1 MSFALFQRP
10 GTVVFLDDDPDYL
23 EMLALVLPRHWHL
36 KLFLRP
42 HDCINYLQQEPPF
55 WEADAWNQQQLV
67 EHWREGKP
75 LIPQLLGYWS
85 KYTERY
91 ALTRVCVVDYSMPA
105 MDGLQVLGELVDWPG
120 SRVLLTGQA
129 DEQVAVNAFNR
140 GLIDQFI
147 AKQTPDISHRLID
160 AVENLMAAPNP
171 RHSQIWRATL
181 TPQQNALLR
190 VPSIGR
196 DLTDFVSKRWVEHVV
211 IGDPF
216 GVLGMDADGQVS
228 WLQLEP
234 VSGLEDLAVLAQAE
248 GLGRRCRGHPQR
260 AQAGGPGTAP
270 GPGPW
275 RPTRAEPGIHHRTR
289 GEPAGRT
296 VPGATRA
303 VPRHRQ
309 QLRPLAGAPG
319 TPQRAGLKPRAS
331 AFTISSRRGSAAAP
345 GDRPVPGP
353 GQWQHVMGG
362 SLHMGQFGCV
372 SAALSVRRTIARLRL
387 VAGAQNTAPNT
398 PRASSWS
405 RSASVSNS
413 VPASSAMICSLPWW
427 IG

>member
-23 EMLALVLPRHWHL
+23 EMLALVLPRQWHL

-42 HDCINYLQQEPPF
+42 QDCINYLQQEPPF

-105 MDGLQVLGELVDWPG
+105 MDGLQALGELVDWPG

-160 AVENLMAAPNP
+160 AVEHLMAAPNP

-196 DLTDFVSKRWVEHVV
+196 DLTDFVNKRWVEHVV

-216 GVLGMDADGQVS
+216 GVLGMDANGQVS

-234 VSGLEDLAVLAQAE
+234 VSGLEDLAVLAEAE
-248 GLGRRCRGHPQR
+248 GLGTAAAADIRNGRKLVDLELR
-260 AQAGGPGTAP
+260 QALAHGAP
-270 GPGPW
+270 P
-275 RPTRAEPGIHHRTR
+275 ELN
-289 GEPAGRT
+289 PAFIIGREENLLGALFT
-296 VPGATRA
+296 VPPALCPDTANSFGRWLARQE
-303 VPRHRQ
+303 HRNVQ
-309 QLRPLAGAPG
+309 G
-319 TPQRAGLKPRAS
+319 
-331 AFTISSRRGSAAAP
+331 
-345 GDRPVPGP
+345 
-353 GQWQHVMGG
+353 
-362 SLHMGQFGCV
+362 
-372 SAALSVRRTIARLRL
+372 
-387 VAGAQNTAPNT
+387 
-398 PRASSWS
+398 
-405 RSASVSNS
+405 
-413 VPASSAMICSLPWW
+413 
-427 IG
+427 